1 LPGPHWTEQEI
12 ASLIHQVV
20 FENKPLPQLTV
31 SARTQAAI
39 NNQRCRLK
47 EAGLLDGA
55 FVGRTLRPWTIC
67 KLRELIKLTTDFGF
81 SAAFIAGLQL
91 IPNRSEYAISKMM
104 GRHGLGNP
112 TVKTRATQA
121 RRPSAEQRQ
130 AVQRFLRTDGRLMP
144 SRQVAALWGMAQ
156 KTVNAYRRRLGI
168 ALFWQQARA
177 SQEYRERQQLRA
189 RDFIAHTRKR
199 WRAWREERTGT
210 LERRKQEFE
219 RLAVPPPTRICAV
232 CGQQWFA
239 TKDFYHVHTRR
250 LGKRLKVTVSR
261 TCRLCRSQQRRQRNI
276 GHNLGT
282 RSRHNTAPRI
292 GEVMDIA

>member
-20 FENKPLPQLTV
+20 LESKPLPQLTV
-31 SARTQAAI
+31 PGKTEAAI
-39 NNQRCRLK
+39 NNQRRRLK
-47 EAGLLDGA
+47 ETGLLDGA
-55 FVGRTLRPWTIC
+55 FVGRTVRPWTIC
-67 KLRELIKLTTDFGF
+67 KLRELINLTAEYGF
-81 SAAFIAGLQL
+81 SAAFIARLQL
-91 IPNRSEYAISKMM
+91 IPNRTEYAISKMM

-121 RRPSAEQRQ
+121 RRLSAEQRQ

-144 SRQVAALWGMAQ
+144 SRQIAALWGVAQ

-168 ALFWQQARA
+168 PLSWQQARA
-177 SQEYRERQQLRA
+177 SQEYRESQQLRA

-199 WRAWREERTGT
+199 WHAWREERTGA

-219 RLAVPPPTRICAV
+219 QRAAPPPTRICAV

-239 TKDFYHVHTRR
+239 TKEFYHVQTRQV
-250 LGKRLKVTVSR
+250 GKRLKVTVSR
-261 TCRLCRSQQRRQRNI
+261 TCRLCRSQQRRQRN
-276 GHNLGT
+276 LGQPGQT
-282 RSRHNTAPRI
+282 LAALHISSHR
-292 GEVMDIA
+292 